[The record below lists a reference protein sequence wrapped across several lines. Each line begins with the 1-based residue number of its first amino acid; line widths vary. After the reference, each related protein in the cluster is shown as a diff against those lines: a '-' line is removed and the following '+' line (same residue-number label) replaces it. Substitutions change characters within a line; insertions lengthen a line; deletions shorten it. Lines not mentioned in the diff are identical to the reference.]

1 MVILRNLS
9 WRVNDH
15 AEHVTE
21 VRRTD
26 FIGDEVS
33 DSLWGIGYET
43 NRIINIITKNRYAE
57 KRNNSRGFMDTY
69 KKLANA
75 TGNNARIY
83 AIKQKHH
90 ETFTVT
96 NTANEQA
103 L

>member
-1 MVILRNLS
+1 
-9 WRVNDH
+9 
-15 AEHVTE
+15 
-21 VRRTD
+21 
-26 FIGDEVS
+26 
-33 DSLWGIGYET
+33 
-43 NRIINIITKNRYAE
+43 
-57 KRNNSRGFMDTY
+57 MDTY